1 MNRGETKK
9 IYHFEDFVLNARSRN
24 FSHSA
29 KSLKLSSRAFD
40 ILEYLIRRRGEIASK
55 DEILQVVWNDSFVE
69 EGNLAVHI
77 SALRKIFNERQ
88 GGGKFIKTVSGR
100 GYSFIAPVRETEH
113 LPGISPSEARA
124 EKPYQPRSFFNDKA
138 SLAVLPFGHNRT
150 SEDFDYLSDGITQ
163 SLIDRLAQI
172 SGLKVMS
179 FSSVA
184 GYKNV
189 TPDLPEIG
197 YLLNVEKI
205 LIGYISEFQNQFEIK
220 IELVNS
226 NDGSQIWGTQYDF
239 HLNDFFRIKNEISQK
254 ITEKLK
260 IKLSKDEKTRSLST
274 AEENSEAYKLYL
286 KGKYL
291 LETYQFSESY
301 REGLNR
307 ALDFFRQSID
317 EDPNYAPAYIGLAR
331 VFHNYNIYSL
341 ISRREAYDK
350 YDKYVSAALKLDP
363 DLSDAYVCKGL
374 LSLIFQ
380 PDLVEAQKCFAR
392 AIEIN
397 PNDARAYNFLSIAL
411 ACLSK
416 FDESVGFQKTALE
429 LNPTSTVFNSGLA
442 DRLFWAGNYEE
453 AIAQA
458 EDSLELNH
466 RSVLALYILAR
477 CYARL
482 GMFEQAFS
490 CAGKAEEIES
500 SEEMLLLKSYLLY
513 LDGKSTESARLLEQ
527 VLSNPDAQNIDY
539 ADVARICAISGDH
552 EKALEFLERAY
563 SEGSETIVFLNI
575 DLDFAA
581 LRGQPKFDELLS
593 KMNIPH

>member
-9 IYHFEDFVLNARSRN
+9 IYQFEDFILNARSRN
-24 FSHSA
+24 FSHFA
-29 KSLKLSSRAFD
+29 KPLKLSSRAFD

-77 SALRKIFNERQ
+77 SALRKIFNERE
-88 GGGKFIKTVSGR
+88 GDRKFIKTISGR
-100 GYSFIAPVRETEH
+100 GYSFVAPVKETEH
-113 LPGISPSEARA
+113 LPENLQPET
-124 EKPYQPRSFFNDKA
+124 PYQPRSFFDDKV

-150 SEDFDYLSDGITQ
+150 SEDFDYLADGITQ

-172 SGLKVMS
+172 AGLKVMS

-184 GYKNV
+184 GYKNSA
-189 TPDLPEIG
+189 PDLSEIG
-197 YLLNVEKI
+197 YLLNVEKV
-205 LIGYISEFQNQFEIK
+205 LTGSISEFQNRFEIK

-226 NDGSQIWGTQYDF
+226 EDGSQIWGTQYDF
-239 HLNDFFRIKNEISQK
+239 HLNDFFRIKNEISRK
-254 ITEKLK
+254 ITEKLQ
-260 IKLSKDEKTRSLST
+260 IKLSREEKKHGSMTS
-274 AEENSEAYKLYL
+274 EENSDAYKHYL

-291 LETYQFSESY
+291 LETYHLSESY
-301 REGLNR
+301 RDGLNR

-331 VFHNYNIYSL
+331 VFHNYNVYSL
-341 ISRREAYDK
+341 ISRGEAYDK

-363 DLSDAYVCKGL
+363 NLSDAYVCKGL
-374 LSLIFQ
+374 LNMIFQ
-380 PDLVEAQKCFAR
+380 PDIVKAQKSFAR

-397 PNDARAYNFLSIAL
+397 SNDARAYNFLSIAL

-416 FDESVGFQKTALE
+416 FDESVEMQKTALE

-466 RSVLALYILAR
+466 RSIHALFILAR
-477 CYARL
+477 TYARL
-482 GMFEQAFS
+482 GMFEQAVGYAEK
-490 CAGKAEEIES
+490 AGELES
-500 SEEMLLLKSYLLY
+500 SAEMLLLKSYLLY
-513 LDGKSTESARLLEQ
+513 LDEKPADAARLLEQ
-527 VLSNPDAQNIDY
+527 VISNSAVQNIDY
-539 ADVARICAISGDH
+539 VDVARIYTVSGNH

-575 DLDFAA
+575 DLDFAV
-581 LRGQPKFDELLS
+581 LRGHPKFDELLL
-593 KMNIPH
+593 KMNIPG